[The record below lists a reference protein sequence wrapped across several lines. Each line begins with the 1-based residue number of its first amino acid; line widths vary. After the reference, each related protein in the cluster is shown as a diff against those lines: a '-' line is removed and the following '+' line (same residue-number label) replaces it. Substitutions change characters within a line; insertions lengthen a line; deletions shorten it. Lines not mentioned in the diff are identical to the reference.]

1 MMSPD
6 NTRVDVEG
14 GLLGVLLLSRE
25 AIDDAADKVSVK
37 DFALEVHR
45 RIYQAI
51 TFLAERGEKVDVFTV
66 EERLRHTGEL
76 NESCDRR
83 YLVKMASCP
92 CATKNAKA
100 YAEIVHNLAIERG
113 LLATASAIPE
123 IVYGEGETREKLE
136 KAQGLLAGIADERSE
151 GPKLAKE
158 LLSEF
163 VDELDKRF
171 HRDGKITGLP
181 TGFLDLD
188 EKTNGLQPGDLVI
201 VAGRPGTGKST
212 LAQNLAENAFLS
224 GKSVLLFSLEMSNDQ
239 VINRSVS
246 SIGRIPFGEIRSGKL
261 SDESW
266 AQVTNSVS
274 RLTATKFH
282 IDDQSSLTVGEIG
295 ARARRVKRQHGLDL
309 VIVDYLQLLGGEGE
323 NETLRITAI
332 SRALKI
338 LAKDLGVPVIA
349 LSQLN
354 RSLESRTNKRPIMSD
369 LRQSGS
375 LEQDADLILFIYRDE
390 IYNEN
395 SPHKGLAELIIGK
408 QRNGPVG
415 MVGLTFRG
423 DFCRFE
429 NFAGDWPKEEKVV
442 PMRQRHS
449 RGIDI

>member
-1 MMSPD
+1 MRNRD
-6 NTRVDVEG
+6 NTQVDAEHSV
-14 GLLGVLLLSRE
+14 LGALLLKAE
-25 AIDDAADKVSVK
+25 AFDDVADVLTTE
-37 DFALEVHR
+37 DFFLAKHR
-45 RIYQAI
+45 KIYQAI
-51 TFLAERGEKVDVFTV
+51 ARLAEEGKPVNPITV
-66 EERLRHTGEL
+66 QEQLRETGQL
-76 NESCDRR
+76 DDDCGLP
-83 YLVKMASCP
+83 YLVKMAANVP
-92 CATKNAKA
+92 TATIAREYAKFVRNAS
-100 YAEIVHNLAIERG
+100 IERG
-113 LLATASAIPE
+113 LLSASSKIIE
-123 IVYGEGETREKLE
+123 IVNGEGGAREKLE
-136 KAQGLLAGIADERSE
+136 TAQGLLANIADERSE
-151 GPKLAKE
+151 GPKLVKE

-201 VAGRPGTGKST
+201 VAGRPGMGKST
-212 LAQNLAENAFLS
+212 ISQNIAEHACLD
-224 GKSVLLFSLEMSNDQ
+224 GKSVLLFSLEMSSDQ

-266 AQVTNSVS
+266 PKVTQSTS
-274 RLTATKFH
+274 RLMEAKFH
-282 IDDQSSLTVGEIG
+282 VDDQASLTVGEIG
-295 ARARRVKRQHGLDL
+295 ARSRRVKRQHGLDL

-332 SRALKI
+332 SRGLKI

-408 QRNGPVG
+408 QRNGPTG
-415 MVGLTFRG
+415 MIGLTFRG

-429 NFAGDWPKEEKVV
+429 NFAGEWPKEEKVV
-442 PMRQRHS
+442 PMRRKYS
-449 RGIDI
+449 GGFDD

>member
-1 MMSPD
+1 MSSQE
-6 NTRVDVEG
+6 NTRVDIEG
-14 GLLGVLLLSRE
+14 GFLGVLLLSPE
-25 AIDDAADKVSVK
+25 TIDEVADKVSAK
-37 DFALEVHR
+37 DFATETHR
-45 RIYQAI
+45 KIYQAI
-51 TFLAERGEKVDVFTV
+51 SSLAEKSEQVNVLTV
-66 EERLRHTGEL
+66 QEHLRHTGDL
-76 NESCDRR
+76 GNSCDLP
-83 YLVKMASCP
+83 YLVKLASSP
-92 CATKNAKA
+92 CAIGNAKS
-100 YAEIVHNLAIERG
+100 YAEIVRNLAIERG
-113 LLATASAIPE
+113 LLAASAAIPG

-136 KAQGLLAGIADERSE
+136 KAQGLLTALADERSA

-158 LLSEF
+158 LLAEF

-201 VAGRPGTGKST
+201 VAGRPGMGKST
-212 LAQNLAENAFLS
+212 IAQNIAEHTFTS
-224 GKSVLLFSLEMSNDQ
+224 GKSVLLFSLEMSSDQ

-246 SIGRIPFGEIRSGKL
+246 SIGRIPFNELRNGKL

-266 AQVTNSVS
+266 TKVTQSTS
-274 RLTATKFH
+274 RLMETKFH
-282 IDDQSSLTVGEIG
+282 IDDQASLTVGEIG
-295 ARARRVKRQHGLDL
+295 ARCRRVKRQYGLDL

-332 SRALKI
+332 SRGLKI
-338 LAKDLGVPVIA
+338 LAKDLSVPVIA
-349 LSQLN
+349 ISQLN
-354 RSLESRTNKRPIMSD
+354 RSLEQRTNKRPIMSD

-375 LEQDADLILFIYRDE
+375 LEQDADLILFVYRDE
-390 IYNEN
+390 VYDEN

-408 QRNGPVG
+408 QRNGPIG

-429 NFAGDWPKEEKVV
+429 NFAGEWPKEEKVV
-442 PMRQRHS
+442 PMKRSYS